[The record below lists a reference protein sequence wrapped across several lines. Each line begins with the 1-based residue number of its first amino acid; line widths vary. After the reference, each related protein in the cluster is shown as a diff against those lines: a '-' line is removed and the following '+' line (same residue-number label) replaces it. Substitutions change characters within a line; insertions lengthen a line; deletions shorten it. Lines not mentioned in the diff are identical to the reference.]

1 MISSESLR
9 SPEDR
14 ATARK
19 ARRSA
24 NHTDRGIK
32 IIRAVWM
39 ALVLLFLY
47 APIAVMIALSF
58 NASVSRSQWTGF
70 TLNWYVQLFHDPTI
84 LGALRTTLEVA
95 VIATVVSTV
104 IGTLGAIGMHAM
116 STGMANMLINVSYL
130 PMTTPDIVTGVSLML
145 MFLFAKVPLG
155 QWTMI
160 MAHIAF
166 DIPYVL
172 FSVMPKLRQMNPN
185 LYEAALD
192 LGCHPMKALY
202 KVIIPE
208 ITPGIFTGAL
218 LAFTMSLDDF
228 VISYFTS
235 SDMYPNLSRIVY
247 ASTKLGVKPTM
258 YALSTLMFATILILL
273 VIVNKRTKL
282 ENL

>member
-1 MISSESLR
+1 MVRNTKSVKIV
-9 SPEDR
+9 R
-14 ATARK
+14 AL
-19 ARRSA
+19 
-24 NHTDRGIK
+24 
-32 IIRAVWM
+32 WM
-39 ALVLLFLY
+39 TLLMVFLY
-47 APIAVMIALSF
+47 APILIMIALSF

-70 TLNWYVQLFHDPTI
+70 TLDWYVKLFNDPAI
-84 LGALRTTLEVA
+84 LGALKTTIEVA
-95 VIATVVSTV
+95 VIATIISTV

-116 STGMANMLINVSYL
+116 NTGMANVLVNVSYL

-145 MFLFAKVPLG
+145 MYLFCHVPLG
-155 QWTMI
+155 KWTMI

-192 LGCHPMKALY
+192 LGCKPLKALV
-202 KVIIPE
+202 KVIVPE

-247 ASTKLGVKPTM
+247 SSTKLGVKPTM

-273 VIVNKRTKL
+273 ILVNRRTKL

>member
-1 MISSESLR
+1 MVR
-9 SPEDR
+9 N
-14 ATARK
+14 T
-19 ARRSA
+19 
-24 NHTDRGIK
+24 
-32 IIRAVWM
+32 RAVKTVRTIWITLLM
-39 ALVLLFLY
+39 LFLY
-47 APIAVMIALSF
+47 APILIMIALSF

-70 TLNWYVQLFHDPTI
+70 TLEWYVKLFNDPAI
-84 LGALRTTLEVA
+84 LGALKTTIEVA
-95 VIATVVSTV
+95 VVATIISTI

-116 STGMANMLINVSYL
+116 NTGMANMLTNVSYL

-145 MFLFAKVPLG
+145 MYLFCHVPLG
-155 QWTMI
+155 KWTMI
-160 MAHIAF
+160 FAHIAF

-192 LGCHPMKALY
+192 LGCKPIKALW

-208 ITPGIFTGAL
+208 ITPGIFTGSL

-247 ASTKLGVKPTM
+247 SSTKLGVKPTM

-273 VIVNKRTKL
+273 VLVNKRTKL
-282 ENL
+282 ENLG